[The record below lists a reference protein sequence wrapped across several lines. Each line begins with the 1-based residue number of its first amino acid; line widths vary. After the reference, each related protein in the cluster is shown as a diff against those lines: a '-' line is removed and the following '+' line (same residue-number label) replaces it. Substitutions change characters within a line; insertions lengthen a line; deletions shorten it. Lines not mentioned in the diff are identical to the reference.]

1 MANANLVPYDL
12 RVTSGDLLTNPR
24 APPKIMDPVVL
35 FFLLGVVAKLAKS
48 DLKLPEALYET
59 LSIYLLLAIGLKG
72 GVELA
77 KHPILTIAPQ
87 AFAAIAMGAT
97 LPLLAYPVL
106 RFVGKLS
113 NVDSAAIAAHYGSV
127 SVVTFAVGLAFVLKR
142 GVAYEEYMPLFVALM
157 EVPGIVVGIVLA
169 RMMAKREL
177 SDSPGDIRLGG
188 STETRS
194 GGSNGTRWRMLAHE
208 IFLGKSVVLLVG
220 GLLIGWFAGPQGID
234 PMRGLFF
241 DLFKGVLALFLL
253 EMGLVAAGRVADLKR
268 AGPFLIVFGVA
279 APMVFSVIGATVGY
293 AVGLSLG
300 GTTLLAIL
308 AASASY
314 IAAPAA
320 LRIALPEAN
329 PSLSIG
335 VALGITFP
343 FNLTLGIPLYFEIA
357 KRLHS

>member
-1 MANANLVPYDL
+1 
-12 RVTSGDLLTNPR
+12 
-24 APPKIMDPVVL
+24 MDPVVL
-35 FFLLGVVAKLAKS
+35 FFLLGIIARLLKS
-48 DLKLPEALYET
+48 DLKLPDALYET

-77 KHPILTIAPQ
+77 KHPVAMVAPQ
-87 AFAAIAMGAT
+87 AIAVIAMGLV

-106 RFVGKLS
+106 RFLGKF
-113 NVDSAAIAAHYGSV
+113 NTFDSAAIAAHYGSV
-127 SVVTFAVGLAFVLKR
+127 SVVTFAVGLAFVTKQ
-142 GVAYEEYMPLFVALM
+142 GVPFEEYMPLFVALL
-157 EVPGIVVGIVLA
+157 EVPGIVVGILLA
-169 RMMAKREL
+169 RTLAQGNARKKIQW
-177 SDSPGDIRLGG
+177 GA
-188 STETRS
+188 
-194 GGSNGTRWRMLAHE
+194 LAHE

-253 EMGLVAAGRVADLKR
+253 EMGLVAASRVADLKR
-268 AGPFLIVFGVA
+268 AGPFLIVFGIVT
-279 APMVFSVIGATVGY
+279 PMVFSVIGAALGHLI
-293 AVGLSLG
+293 GLSLG

-329 PSLSIG
+329 PTLSIG
-335 VALGITFP
+335 AALGITFP

-357 KRLHS
+357 KRLHA